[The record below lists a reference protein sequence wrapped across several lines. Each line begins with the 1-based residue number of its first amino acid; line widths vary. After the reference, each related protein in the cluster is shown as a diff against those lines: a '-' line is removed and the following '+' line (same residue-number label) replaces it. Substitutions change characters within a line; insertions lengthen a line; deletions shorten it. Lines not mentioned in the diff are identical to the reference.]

1 MAESLKIGIIGSGH
15 MGTGLAVLLTERGHH
30 VLTSSRN
37 PSRADSNGTEVT
49 TFDAAAAHGEVVFLA
64 VTHEAVAELVATLKP
79 HLAGKVVVD
88 LTNPFGIVDG
98 RIVSG
103 FADGRAE
110 GEWMAS
116 LLPGSRVVRAFSH
129 IQDEMLVS
137 RAKRQPGRWGV
148 AIAGDDEAAVALVA
162 ALTESVGYV
171 PVVIGK
177 LADSHSLDP
186 GGLLFPH
193 MFFPND
199 LLDTVERDRSAR
211 AAADPSATSR

>member
-1 MAESLKIGIIGSGH
+1 MESLKIGIVGSGY
-15 MGTGLAVLLTERGHH
+15 MGTGLAVLLAERGHH

-37 PSRADSNGTEVT
+37 PRKADANGVEVT
-49 TFDAAAAHGEVVFLA
+49 TFEAAAAHGEVIFLA
-64 VTHEAVAELVATLKP
+64 VSHEAVAGLVETLKS

-88 LTNPFGIVDG
+88 LTNPLSIVDG

-103 FADGRAE
+103 FSDGQAQ
-110 GEWMAS
+110 GEWTAS
-116 LLPGSRVVRAFSH
+116 LLPDSRVVRAFSH

-162 ALTESVGYV
+162 GLSESVGYV

-186 GGLLFPH
+186 GGYLFPH
-193 MFFPND
+193 MFLPND
-199 LLDTVERDRSAR
+199 LRDVVERDRAAR
-211 AAADPSATSR
+211 AAADRDAMSR